1 MAELLVKAKAHW
13 MDSLKQDEIDK
24 MSNMQKEQY
33 NSRSQIGDV
42 IVVRPDGWVWGK
54 EECLPNFIVVKVP
67 DMAIEEA
74 KKHEEQ
80 LVEYVDKDGNIVP
93 KLTEEDIK
101 NFTKQDI
108 EADKAKQIRCR
119 ILKVRK
125 YAIPSADV
133 SVSLGTSTMNK
144 TILTSKLITKVSNGN
159 PT

>member
-67 DMAIEEA
+67 GMTIEEA

-80 LVEYVDKDGNIVP
+80 LVEYVDKDGKVVP
-93 KLTEEDIK
+93 KSMDS
-101 NFTKQDI
+101 DS
-108 EADKAKQIRCR
+108 QIRCR
-119 ILKVRK
+119 VLKVRK

-133 SVSLGTSTMNK
+133 SASLGTTTMDK